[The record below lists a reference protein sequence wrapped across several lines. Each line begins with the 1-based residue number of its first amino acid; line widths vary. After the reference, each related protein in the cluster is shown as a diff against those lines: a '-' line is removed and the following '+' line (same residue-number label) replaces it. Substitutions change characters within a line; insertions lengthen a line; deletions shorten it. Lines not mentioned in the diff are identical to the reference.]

1 VTKLSTTE
9 PEAAPAIS
17 QEERQ
22 LLKSRALQLAAK
34 PAATGIV
41 AKTELISFLLG
52 EQEYAFE
59 KQLVGAIYTAKN
71 VYPVPNTP
79 LFIEGVMNIHGQLV
93 AVVNLRVFLQC
104 QPGNIS
110 RTTRQKAIVIDSAF
124 TDMKVALLVDNI
136 LAAVSVSTSDLTD
149 SMEGFDS
156 QRAKYAKGVVE
167 NLVVLDLERILA
179 DRNLVVGDTC
189 ESE

>member
-1 VTKLSTTE
+1 MTNLSIPETE
-9 PEAAPAIS
+9 TIS
-17 QEERQ
+17 REERQ
-22 LLKSRALQLAAK
+22 LLKNRALQLAAK
-34 PAATGIV
+34 PAVTATV

-59 KQLVGAIYTAKN
+59 KRLVGAIYAAKN

-93 AVVNLRVFLQC
+93 VVVNLRSFLKC
-104 QPGNIS
+104 QPGNFS
-110 RTTRQKAIVIDSAF
+110 RKLRQKAIVVDGAF

-136 LAAVSVSTSDLTD
+136 LGAVSIPTSDLTD
-149 SMEGFDS
+149 SMQGFDS
-156 QRAKYAKGVVE
+156 QRVKYARGIVE
-167 NLVVLDLERILA
+167 QLVVLDLEKILA

-189 ESE
+189 ASE